1 MPLPIENA
9 DAKIENAAADIEISG
24 SIGYQVFSRYAY
36 HRSEN
41 NLPLCGIEQ
50 QPELNYC

>member
-9 DAKIENAAADIEISG
+9 DAKIENAAANIEISG
-24 SIGYQVFSRYAY
+24 SIGYQIFSRYAY

-41 NLPLCGIEQ
+41 NVPLCGIEQ
-50 QPELNYC
+50 QLVINNG